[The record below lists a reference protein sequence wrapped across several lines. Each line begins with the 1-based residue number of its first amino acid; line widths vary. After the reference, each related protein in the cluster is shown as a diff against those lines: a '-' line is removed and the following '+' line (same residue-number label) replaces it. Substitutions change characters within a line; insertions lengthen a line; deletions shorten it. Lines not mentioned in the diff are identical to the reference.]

1 MSSLYWLVAGVLLVS
16 YSVYYYRCF
25 ARNLAAAK
33 RSGIPYIV
41 LPVYTFN
48 RFWLVTHRIWLP
60 ILEKLPVS
68 WTHPWIMYVHF
79 PPQTPGTSCID
90 HCSR

>member
-1 MSSLYWLVAGVLLVS
+1 MVSLVVLLPVGLLVAYLIG
-16 YSVYYYRCF
+16 YYRSL

-48 RFWLVTHRIWLP
+48 RAWLITHRLWLP
-60 ILEKLPVS
+60 LLEKIPGS
-68 WTHPWIMYVHF
+68 EKWTKYVYHSGISSS
-79 PPQTPGTSCID
+79 QASYK
-90 HCSR
+90 SL